1 MAERGFLVEE
11 LVYALED
18 EGRGLTFEY
27 CEGVIVGAIVPG
39 SFGFVRALDSV
50 LKLTQEELNRVL
62 NALVDDAVRVRG

>member
-11 LVYALED
+11 LVYGLEV

-39 SFGFVRALDSV
+39 SFGFVRRNGYPDLIKSY
-50 LKLTQEELNRVL
+50 TELQTL
-62 NALVDDAVRVRG
+62 F